1 MLTVL
6 SLLLPV
12 YLLVAMGFGV
22 VRTHWVGGSE
32 MASLG
37 RLVLRVFIPATLF
50 YALSSA
56 PLHETL
62 RLDYLAA
69 YAGGSVG
76 IWGITFVLSRLL
88 GNNRAD
94 AGLEAMGASVSNS
107 AYFGLPVV
115 TMVFGAD
122 TAFRVFALH
131 LLVENLV
138 TLPLAIGVM
147 ETAGGRVSLG
157 RLAATTLRNPL
168 LIASVAGLAY
178 AATGLPL
185 PEPVSRTFQMLN
197 PVAAPV
203 ALLVIGAAVA
213 ELNPGA
219 MGWAAVRLVP
229 LKLVV
234 FPALVGGLMVLFSV
248 DPTLAKAGVL
258 NAAVPMM
265 SSFALFGLNYGRPQL
280 AATALI
286 LNTAVSFFTL
296 TGLVAFLEV

>member
-6 SLLLPV
+6 ALLLPV
-12 YLLVAMGFGV
+12 YLLVAIGWAV
-22 VRTHWVGGSE
+22 VRTRWVAGGE
-32 MASLG
+32 MGSLG

-50 YALSSA
+50 YALARA

-69 YAGGSVG
+69 YAAASVA
-76 IWGITFVLSRLL
+76 IWGLTLALSLGL
-88 GNNRAD
+88 GNSRAD

-138 TLPLAIGVM
+138 TLPLAIGLM
-147 ETAGGRVSLG
+147 ETAGGRVSFG

-168 LIASVAGLAY
+168 LIASVAGLGY

-185 PEPVSRTFQMLN
+185 PETLARTFEMLN

-213 ELNPGA
+213 ELSPGA
-219 MGWAAVRLVP
+219 LGWAAVRLVP

-234 FPALVGGLMVLFSV
+234 FPALVGAAMLAFSV
-248 DPTLAKAGVL
+248 DPVLARAGIL

-286 LNTAVSFFTL
+286 LTTAVSFFTL
-296 TGLVAFLEV
+296 TGLVAFLEI